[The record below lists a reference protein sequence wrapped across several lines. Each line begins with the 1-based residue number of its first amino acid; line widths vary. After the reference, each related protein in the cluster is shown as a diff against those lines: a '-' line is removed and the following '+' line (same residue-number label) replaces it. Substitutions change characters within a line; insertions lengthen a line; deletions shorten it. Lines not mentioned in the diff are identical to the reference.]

1 MRQTLQSMSRSTED
15 SMPNS
20 KTGRGPY
27 QNGIRTRRE
36 IIDSATRVFGSYGY
50 AGGSLRQIAD
60 EVGVTPAALTRHF
73 DNKEGLLAAVL
84 GQWDAATDSLLPADV
99 RGLDFFFR
107 LRDTLVFNRQNRGL
121 IELFL
126 TLTAEASNN
135 NHPARPFIQSR
146 YQRVVA
152 EAVGHLREARDAG
165 ETLPMT
171 DAAVVGEVRA
181 IYALMDGIQ
190 LQWLID
196 PDLDS
201 AAIFAAALTDF
212 LRKWTG
218 REISLP
224 LRSTES
230 GNLSV
235 ASRSP

>member
-1 MRQTLQSMSRSTED
+1 MPKSRTV
-15 SMPNS
+15 
-20 KTGRGPY
+20 RGPY

-36 IIDSATRVFGSYGY
+36 IIDSATRIFGTYGY

-84 GQWDAATDSLLPADV
+84 ERWDAGTGSQLPSDV
-99 RGLDFFFR
+99 KGLDFFLR
-107 LRDTLVFNRQNRGL
+107 LRDTLVYNRQNRGL

-126 TLTAEASNN
+126 TLTAEASNTR
-135 NHPARPFIQSR
+135 HPARPFIQRR

-152 EAVGHLREARDAG
+152 EAVGHLLEARDAG
-165 ETLPMT
+165 ETLPMN
-171 DAAVVGEVRA
+171 DATIVAEVRA
-181 IYALMDGIQ
+181 VYALMDGIQ

-201 AAIFAAALTDF
+201 AAIFGAAVTDF

-218 REISLP
+218 RDISLP
-224 LRSTES
+224 PLTPPTGPSTEPYRL
-230 GNLSV
+230 GV
-235 ASRSP
+235 